1 MRIIS
6 TGKITKTISR
16 SASIIVCIN
25 LRATFLIRAT
35 LCGGP
40 AILYALLFLLI
51 PAVSLAAVPTAEQM
65 KMLGQLPP
73 EQQEALLRTFKTT
86 PDANRV
92 TPLEQPEVVV
102 PAPVQKDGSTEFA
115 ERDNTLKPFGYDLFA
130 GAPTTFS
137 PVTEIPI
144 PVDYVIGPGDTVQIQ
159 LYGKENRQY
168 ELMVDREGLL
178 QFPGIGPIAITGMR
192 FDALKN
198 DLQRRVKERMPGV
211 QIHVSLGELRSMRIF
226 VLGDVNRPGA
236 YTVSSLSTM
245 TNALFVSGGVRPIG
259 SLRNVQLKR
268 RGKLIQQLDLYDLLL
283 RGDTSADARIQPG
296 DVIFVPPVADTVG
309 IAGEVRRPAIY
320 ELKKERT
327 VQQAL
332 AMAGGIL
339 PTAYQAKSQLER
351 INAIGEKSV
360 IDIDLS
366 SATSVVQSVTNGDVL
381 RVYSVLD
388 SMENVIF
395 VSGHVQ
401 RPGELQ
407 WHAGMRLSDVLPSVR
422 ALLPEPNLRMV
433 LIRRERQPDRIIEV
447 LVSRLDEVFEKPD
460 SMANV
465 KLQSRDHIFVFG
477 LSSRAEQQRTE
488 VLKML
493 VQELRQQ
500 ANFERP
506 ETIVQI
512 AGNVRWPG
520 EYPLAAGMH
529 LRDLLR
535 LAGDIIANSDMR
547 YVLLMRKN
555 AQGRY
560 LAAESFDI
568 SKPGVSPESPV
579 AGNPLLGPRDEIYV
593 FSKDDDRS
601 VLLGS
606 VIAQIREQAD
616 SDTPTAVVRVSG
628 LVKSPGEYPLEKN
641 MSVADLLRA
650 AGGLTES
657 AYTLEAELSRYR
669 IDEEKG
675 RRTDHVSIQLAAFMS
690 ASASDEIA
698 DQLRLRSYDSLH
710 IKRLPNWTAQRV
722 VEVMGEVRFPGDYP
736 VKRGET
742 LLELLERAGGL
753 TDEAFAEGAVFLRE
767 SLRKKEQD
775 QLDAMSLRLESDLA
789 AIDLEKA
796 QANDESQRSAGM
808 ASSLLKQLKVTK
820 AAGRLVIDLPLLLAS
835 RDRGWDRDED
845 EDEDE
850 DEIEEDILL
859 KDGDRLLI
867 PGLTQEVTI
876 LGEVQ
881 HATSHLYREG
891 RSVQQYINRSGG
903 VTYRAD
909 EDRVYV
915 VRANGAVVP
924 SHSTD
929 WFGANL
935 EVRPGDTIVVPLDA
949 ERMKPLTLWTNVSQ
963 IIYQIGIAAAS
974 WNAVGIF

>member
-1 MRIIS
+1 VFIDLREIFLVRVA
-6 TGKITKTISR
+6 GR
-16 SASIIVCIN
+16 SGSVI
-25 LRATFLIRAT
+25 
-35 LCGGP
+35 LC
-40 AILYALLFLLI
+40 ALFFLLI
-51 PAVSLAAVPTAEQM
+51 SAAPLAAVPSAQQM
-65 KMLGQLPP
+65 QMLDQLSS
-73 EQQEALLRTFKTT
+73 EQQAELLQTFKKT
-86 PDANRV
+86 PGTDKV
-92 TPLEQPEVVV
+92 IPLEQPEVVV
-102 PAPVQKDGSTEFA
+102 PMLVPVRE
-115 ERDNTLKPFGYDLFA
+115 DNAREPAMVDNALKPFGYDLFA
-130 GAPTTFS
+130 GVPTTFS

-144 PVDYVIGPGDTVQIQ
+144 PIEYVIGPGDTVQVQ
-159 LYGKENRQY
+159 LYGKENQQY
-168 ELMVDREGLL
+168 ELMVNREGLL
-178 QFPGIGPIAITGMR
+178 RFPGIGPIAVTGMR
-192 FDALKN
+192 FDELKN
-198 DLQRRVKERMPGV
+198 DLQRRIKKQMPGV

-245 TNALFVSGGVRPIG
+245 TNALFVSGGVRSIG

-283 RGDTSADARIQPG
+283 RGDTSADARMQPG
-296 DVIFVPPVADTVG
+296 DVIFVPPIGDTVSVD
-309 IAGEVRRPAIY
+309 GEVRRPAIY

-327 VQQAL
+327 IQQVL
-332 AMAGGIL
+332 TMAGGML
-339 PTAYQAKSQLER
+339 PTAYQVKSQLER
-351 INAIGEKSV
+351 INAMGEKSV

-366 SATSVVQSVTNGDVL
+366 SALSVAQPVTNGDVL

-388 SMENVIF
+388 SMENAIF
-395 VSGHVQ
+395 ITGHVQ

-407 WHAGMRLSDVLPSVR
+407 WHANMRVSDVLPSIK
-422 ALLPEPNLRMV
+422 ALLPEPDLRMV

-447 LVSRLDEVFEKPD
+447 LVSRLDKIFAAPD
-460 SMANV
+460 SAADL
-465 KLQSRDHIFVFG
+465 KLQSRDRVFVFG
-477 LSSRAEQQRTE
+477 LSSEAEQQRNEMLAT
-488 VLKML
+488 L

-500 ANFERP
+500 ANFEHP

-520 EYPLAAGMH
+520 EYPLAAQMR

-535 LAGDIIANSDMR
+535 FAGDITENSDTR
-547 YVLLMRKN
+547 YVLLMRKDT
-555 AQGRY
+555 QGRY
-560 LAAESFDI
+560 LAAQSFDI
-568 SKPGVSPESPV
+568 STPDSAQDNLA
-579 AGNPLLGPRDEIYV
+579 AGNPLLSPRDEVYV

-606 VIAQIREQAD
+606 VIIQIKEQAN
-616 SDTPTAVVRVSG
+616 SGAPTAVVRVSG

-641 MSVADLLRA
+641 MGVADLLRA

-657 AYTLEAELSRYR
+657 AYTLEAELSRYH
-669 IDEEKG
+669 IDQEKG
-675 RRTDHVSIQLAAFMS
+675 RLTHHVSIQLAAFMS
-690 ASASDEIA
+690 AAEWDKTE

-722 VEVMGEVRFPGDYP
+722 VEIIGEVRFPGSYP

-796 QANDESQRSAGM
+796 QASDETQRSAGM
-808 ASSLLKQLKVTK
+808 ASSLLKQLKATK
-820 AAGRLVIDLPLLLAS
+820 AVGRLVIDLPLLLAS
-835 RDRGWDRDED
+835 RNSSWDRDED
-845 EDEDE
+845 EE
-850 DEIEEDILL
+850 EIEFGEDILL
-859 KDGDRLLI
+859 KDGDKLMV

-881 HATSHLYREG
+881 HVTSHLFRED

-903 VTYRAD
+903 MTYRAD

-924 SHSTD
+924 SHSTN
-929 WFGANL
+929 WFGTNL

>member
-1 MRIIS
+1 VFID
-6 TGKITKTISR
+6 
-16 SASIIVCIN
+16 
-25 LRATFLIRAT
+25 LRTNFLIVA
-35 LCGGP
+35 GHNGV
-40 AILYALLFLLI
+40 AIFCALFFLLVSAI
-51 PAVSLAAVPTAEQM
+51 SLAAVPTAEQM
-65 KMLGQLPP
+65 QMLGQLPP
-73 EQQEALLRTFKTT
+73 EQQEELLQTLKKT
-86 PDANRV
+86 PDIDKV

-102 PAPVQKDGSTEFA
+102 PLSVEEDSVTEPA
-115 ERDNTLKPFGYDLFA
+115 GADNVLKPFGYDLFA

-144 PVDYVIGPGDTVQIQ
+144 PVDYVIGPGDTVQVQ
-159 LYGKENRQY
+159 LYGKENRQH

-178 QFPGIGPIAITGMR
+178 RFPDIGPLAVTGMR
-192 FDALKN
+192 FDELKN
-198 DLQRRVKERMPGV
+198 DLQRRIKKQMPGV

-283 RGDTSADARIQPG
+283 RGDTSADARMQPG
-296 DVIFVPPVADTVG
+296 DVIFVPPIGDTMG
-309 IAGEVRRPAIY
+309 IDGEVRRPAIY

-327 VQQAL
+327 VQQVL
-332 AMAGGIL
+332 AMAGGML
-339 PTAYQAKSQLER
+339 PTAYQTKSQLER

-366 SATSVVQSVTNGDVL
+366 SAASVAQSVMNGDFL

-407 WHAGMRLSDVLPSVR
+407 WRVGMRLSDVIPSIK
-422 ALLPEPNLRMV
+422 ALLPEPNLRVV
-433 LIRRERQPDRIIEV
+433 LIRRERQPDRVIEV
-447 LVSRLDEVFEKPD
+447 LASRLDEIFAEPGSSPD
-460 SMANV
+460 L

-477 LSSRAEQQRTE
+477 LSSRAEQQRDD
-488 VLKML
+488 VLETL

-520 EYPLAAGMH
+520 EYPLALEMR

-535 LAGDIIANSDMR
+535 LAGGITINSDTR
-547 YVLLMRKN
+547 YVLLMRRDT
-555 AQGRY
+555 QGRY

-568 SKPGVSPESPV
+568 STLGVARNNLV

-606 VIAQIREQAD
+606 VIAQIREQANIGA
-616 SDTPTAVVRVSG
+616 PTAVVRVSG
-628 LVKSPGEYPLEKN
+628 LVKSPGDYPLEKN
-641 MSVADLLRA
+641 MGVADLLRA

-669 IDEEKG
+669 IDEERG
-675 RRTDHVSIQLAAFMS
+675 RLTDHVSIQLAAFMLAA
-690 ASASDEIA
+690 ASSPDKTA
-698 DQLRLRSYDSLH
+698 DQLRLQSYDSLH
-710 IKRLPNWTAQRV
+710 IKRLPNWTTQRV

-753 TDEAFAEGAVFLRE
+753 TGEAFAEGAVFLRE

-796 QANDESQRSAGM
+796 QASDEGQRSAGM
-808 ASSLLKQLKVTK
+808 ASSLLKQLKATRAV
-820 AAGRLVIDLPLLLAS
+820 GRLVIDLPLLLAS
-835 RDRGWDRDED
+835 RDRVWDRDED
-845 EDEDE
+845 E
-850 DEIEEDILL
+850 EEVEVEKDILL
-859 KDGDRLLI
+859 KDGDKLMI

-881 HATSHLYREG
+881 HATSHLFREG
-891 RSVQQYINRSGG
+891 RSVQQYINSSGG
-903 VTYRAD
+903 MTYRAD

-929 WFGANL
+929 WFGSNL
-935 EVRPGDTIVVPLDA
+935 EMRPGDTIVVPLDA

>member
-1 MRIIS
+1 VFID
-6 TGKITKTISR
+6 
-16 SASIIVCIN
+16 
-25 LRATFLIRAT
+25 LRVKFLIRAT
-35 LCGGP
+35 GRSGL
-40 AILYALLFLLI
+40 ILFCILFCLLVFAA
-51 PAVSLAAVPTAEQM
+51 PQAAVPSAQQM
-65 KMLGQLPP
+65 QVLDQLSP
-73 EQQEALLRTFKTT
+73 EQQAELLQTFKKT
-86 PDANRV
+86 PSV
-92 TPLEQPEVVV
+92 GKVVPLEQPEVVIPMPMPV
-102 PAPVQKDGSTEFA
+102 PMREDSVLESA
-115 ERDNTLKPFGYDLFA
+115 EVNKTLKPFGYDLFA
-130 GAPTTFS
+130 GVPTTFS

-144 PVDYVIGPGDTVQIQ
+144 PVDYIIGPGDTVQVQ
-159 LYGKENRQY
+159 LYGKENQQY

-178 QFPGIGPIAITGMR
+178 QFPGIGPIAITGVR
-192 FDALKN
+192 FDELKN
-198 DLQRRVKERMPGV
+198 DLQQRVKKQMPGV

-268 RGKLIQQLDLYDLLL
+268 RGKRIQQLDLYDLLL
-283 RGDTSADARIQPG
+283 RGDTSADARMKPG
-296 DVIFVPPVADTVG
+296 DVIFVPPIGNTVSVD
-309 IAGEVRRPAIY
+309 GEVRRPAIY

-327 VQQAL
+327 IQQML
-332 AMAGGIL
+332 TMAGGML
-339 PTAYQAKSQLER
+339 PTAYQVKGQLER

-366 SATSVVQSVTNGDVL
+366 SAASVTQSVINGDVL

-388 SMENVIF
+388 SMENAIF
-395 VSGHVQ
+395 ISGHVQ

-407 WHAGMRLSDVLPSVR
+407 WHADMRVSDVLPSIKT
-422 ALLPEPNLRMV
+422 LLPEADLRMV
-433 LIRRERQPDRIIEV
+433 LIRRERQPNRVIEV
-447 LVSRLDEVFEKPD
+447 LVSRLDKIFATPGSAAD
-460 SMANV
+460 L
-465 KLQSRDHIFVFG
+465 KLQSRDQVFVFG
-477 LSSRAEQQRTE
+477 LSSEAEQQRND
-488 VLKML
+488 VLAML

-520 EYPLAAGMH
+520 EYPLAAQMR

-535 LAGDIIANSDMR
+535 FAGDITTNSDTR
-547 YVLLMRKN
+547 YVLLMRKD

-560 LAAESFDI
+560 LAAQSFDI
-568 SKPGVSPESPV
+568 NTPDAVQDDLT
-579 AGNPLLGPRDEIYV
+579 AGDPLLSPRDEVYV

-606 VIAQIREQAD
+606 VILQIKEQANNG
-616 SDTPTAVVRVSG
+616 TPTAIVRVSG

-641 MSVADLLRA
+641 MGVDDLLRA

-669 IDEEKG
+669 IDREKG
-675 RRTDHVSIQLAAFMS
+675 RLTHHVSIQLAAFMS
-690 ASASDEIA
+690 APELDKTE
-698 DQLRLRSYDSLH
+698 DQLGLRSYDSLH

-722 VEVMGEVRFPGDYP
+722 VEIMGEVRFPGSYP

-742 LLELLERAGGL
+742 LLELLVRAGGL
-753 TDEAFAEGAVFLRE
+753 SEEAFVEGAVFLRE
-767 SLRKKEQD
+767 SLRKKEQN

-796 QANDESQRSAGM
+796 QTSDETQRSAGM
-808 ASSLLKQLKVTK
+808 ASSLLKQLKATK
-820 AAGRLVIDLPLLLAS
+820 ATGRLVIDLPLLLAS
-835 RDRGWDRDED
+835 RNSGWDED
-845 EDEDE
+845 EEE
-850 DEIEEDILL
+850 SEFEEDILL
-859 KDGDRLLI
+859 KDGDKLMI

-881 HATSHLYREG
+881 HATSHLFRDG

-903 VTYRAD
+903 MTYRAD

-924 SHSTD
+924 SHSTN
-929 WFGANL
+929 WFGTNL

>member
-1 MRIIS
+1 MF
-6 TGKITKTISR
+6 
-16 SASIIVCIN
+16 IN
-25 LRATFLIRAT
+25 LRAKFLVSVAGRS
-35 LCGGP
+35 GS
-40 AILYALLFLLI
+40 AILWVLFSLLI
-51 PAVSLAAVPTAEQM
+51 STVSLAAVPSVQQMQMLDQLSPGQQAE
-65 KMLGQLPP
+65 
-73 EQQEALLRTFKTT
+73 LLQTFKKAPGTEKT
-86 PDANRV
+86 I
-92 TPLEQPEVVV
+92 PLEQPKVVV
-102 PAPVQKDGSTEFA
+102 PAREDKDNVVEA
-115 ERDNTLKPFGYDLFA
+115 PEMDKTLKPFGYDLFA

-144 PVDYVIGPGDTVQIQ
+144 PVDYVIGPGDTVQVQ
-159 LYGKENRQY
+159 LYGKENQRH
-168 ELMVDREGLL
+168 ELMVNREGLL
-178 QFPGIGPIAITGMR
+178 QFPGIGPIAIAGMR
-192 FDALKN
+192 FDELKN
-198 DLQRRVKERMPGV
+198 DLQRRIKKQMPGV
-211 QIHVSLGELRSMRIF
+211 QIYVSLGELRSMRVF

-268 RGKLIQQLDLYDLLL
+268 QGKLIQQLDLYDLLL
-283 RGDTSADARIQPG
+283 RGDTSADARMQPG
-296 DVIFVPPVADTVG
+296 DVIFVPPIGDTVS
-309 IAGEVRRPAIY
+309 IDGEVRRPAIY
-320 ELKKERT
+320 ELKKKRT
-327 VQQAL
+327 VQQVL
-332 AMAGGIL
+332 AMAGGTL
-339 PTAYQAKSQLER
+339 PTAYQVKSQLER
-351 INAIGEKSV
+351 INAIGEKTV

-366 SATSVVQSVTNGDVL
+366 SATSVAHSVENGDVL

-388 SMENVIF
+388 STENAVFI
-395 VSGHVQ
+395 SGHVQ

-407 WHAGMRLSDVLPSVR
+407 WHAGMRLSDVLPSIK
-422 ALLPEPNLRMV
+422 ALLPEPDLRIV
-433 LIRRERQPDRIIEV
+433 LVRRERQPDRIIEV
-447 LVSRLDEVFEKPD
+447 LASRLDEVFAEPGSTAD
-460 SMANV
+460 L
-465 KLQSRDHIFVFG
+465 KLQSRDHVFVFG
-477 LSSRAEQQRTE
+477 LSSEAEQQRNE
-488 VLKML
+488 VLATL

-520 EYPLAAGMH
+520 EYPLAARMR

-535 LAGDIIANSDMR
+535 FAGDVTANSDTR
-547 YVLLMRKN
+547 YMLLMRRN
-555 AQGRY
+555 IQGQY
-560 LAAESFDI
+560 LAAQSFDI
-568 SKPGVSPESPV
+568 STLNVSQGDSIV
-579 AGNPLLGPRDEIYV
+579 ANPLLNPRDEVYV

-606 VIAQIREQAD
+606 VIAQIKEQAN
-616 SDTPTAVVRVSG
+616 SGAPAAVVSISG

-641 MSVADLLRA
+641 MSVSDLLRA

-669 IDEEKG
+669 VDEEKG
-675 RRTDHVSIQLAAFMS
+675 RLTRHISIQLAAFKS
-690 ASASDEIA
+690 ASSPGETA
-698 DQLRLRSYDSLH
+698 DQLHLQSYDSLH

-722 VEVMGEVRFPGDYP
+722 VEVMGEVRFPGSYP

-796 QANDESQRSAGM
+796 QASDESQSSVGM
-808 ASSLLKQLKVTK
+808 ASSLLKQLKATK
-820 AAGRLVIDLPLLLAS
+820 AAGRLVIDLPRLLAS
-835 RDRGWDRDED
+835 RNSDWDRDED
-845 EDEDE
+845 EEE
-850 DEIEEDILL
+850 TEFEEDILL
-859 KDGDRLLI
+859 KNGDKLMI

-881 HATSHLYREG
+881 HATSHLFREG

-903 VTYRAD
+903 MTYRAD

-924 SHSTD
+924 SHSAG
-929 WFGANL
+929 WFGSNL

>member
-1 MRIIS
+1 MFID
-6 TGKITKTISR
+6 
-16 SASIIVCIN
+16 
-25 LRATFLIRAT
+25 LREIFLIHVAGRR
-35 LCGGP
+35 GS
-40 AILYALLFLLI
+40 AILCALFVLLI
-51 PAVSLAAVPTAEQM
+51 SAVSQAAVPSAQQM
-65 KMLGQLPP
+65 QMLDQLSP
-73 EQQEALLRTFKTT
+73 EQQAELLQTFKKT
-86 PDANRV
+86 PSTDKV
-92 TPLEQPEVVV
+92 IPLEQPEVVV
-102 PAPVQKDGSTEFA
+102 PMPMREDSVMGLARV
-115 ERDNTLKPFGYDLFA
+115 DNALKPFGYDLFA
-130 GAPTTFS
+130 GVPTTFS

-144 PVDYVIGPGDTVQIQ
+144 PIEYVIGPGDTVQVQ
-159 LYGKENRQY
+159 LYGKENQQH
-168 ELMVDREGLL
+168 ELMVNREGLL
-178 QFPGIGPIAITGMR
+178 QFPGIGPIAVTGMR
-192 FDALKN
+192 FDELKN
-198 DLQRRVKERMPGV
+198 DLQRRIKEQMPGV

-283 RGDTSADARIQPG
+283 RGDTSADARMQPG
-296 DVIFVPPVADTVG
+296 DVIFVPPVGDTVSVD
-309 IAGEVRRPAIY
+309 GEVRRPAIY

-327 VQQAL
+327 IQQVL
-332 AMAGGIL
+332 TMAGGML
-339 PTAYQAKSQLER
+339 PTAYQVKSQLER
-351 INAIGEKSV
+351 INAMGEKSV

-366 SATSVVQSVTNGDVL
+366 SALSVAQPVTNGDVL
-381 RVYSVLD
+381 RIYSVLD
-388 SMENVIF
+388 GMENAIF
-395 VSGHVQ
+395 ISGHVQ

-407 WHAGMRLSDVLPSVR
+407 WHANMRVSDVLPSIK
-422 ALLPEPNLRMV
+422 ALLPEPDLRMV

-447 LVSRLDEVFEKPD
+447 LVSRLDKIFATPGSAAD
-460 SMANV
+460 LT
-465 KLQSRDHIFVFG
+465 LQSRDRVFVFG
-477 LSSRAEQQRTE
+477 LSSEAEQERNEILAT
-488 VLKML
+488 L

-520 EYPLAAGMH
+520 EYPLAAQMR

-535 LAGDIIANSDMR
+535 FAGDITANSDTR
-547 YVLLMRKN
+547 YVLLMRKD

-560 LAAESFDI
+560 LAAQSFDI
-568 SKPGVSPESPV
+568 STPDFAQDNFATGD
-579 AGNPLLGPRDEIYV
+579 PLLSPRDEVYV

-606 VIAQIREQAD
+606 VIVQIKEQAN
-616 SDTPTAVVRVSG
+616 SGVPTAVVRVSG
-628 LVKSPGEYPLEKN
+628 LVKSPGEYPLEEN
-641 MSVADLLRA
+641 MGVTDLLRA
-650 AGGLTES
+650 AGGFTES
-657 AYTLEAELSRYR
+657 AYTLEAELSRYH
-669 IDEEKG
+669 IDQEKG
-675 RRTDHVSIQLAAFMS
+675 RLTHHVSVQLAAFMS
-690 ASASDEIA
+690 AAEWNKTE

-722 VEVMGEVRFPGDYP
+722 VEIIGEVRFPGSYP

-753 TDEAFAEGAVFLRE
+753 TEEAFAEGAVFLRE

-796 QANDESQRSAGM
+796 QASDETQRSAGM
-808 ASSLLKQLKVTK
+808 AGSLLKQLKATK
-820 AAGRLVIDLPLLLAS
+820 AVGRLVIDLPLLLAS
-835 RDRGWDRDED
+835 RNSGWDRDED
-845 EDEDE
+845 EE
-850 DEIEEDILL
+850 EIEFEEDILL
-859 KDGDRLLI
+859 KDGDKLMV

-881 HATSHLYREG
+881 HVTSHLFREG

-903 VTYRAD
+903 MTYRAD

-924 SHSTD
+924 SHSTN
-929 WFGANL
+929 WFGTNL

>member
-1 MRIIS
+1 VFID
-6 TGKITKTISR
+6 
-16 SASIIVCIN
+16 
-25 LRATFLIRAT
+25 LREIFLIRAT
-35 LCGGP
+35 GRSSSVIFC
-40 AILYALLFLLI
+40 ALFFLLI
-51 PAVSLAAVPTAEQM
+51 SAAPSAAVPSAQQM
-65 KMLGQLPP
+65 QMLDQLSP
-73 EQQEALLRTFKTT
+73 EQQAELLQTFKKT
-86 PDANRV
+86 PGTADKV
-92 TPLEQPEVVV
+92 IPLEQPEVVV
-102 PAPVQKDGSTEFA
+102 PMLVPVQEDNALESTEA
-115 ERDNTLKPFGYDLFA
+115 GKALRPFGYDLFA
-130 GAPTTFS
+130 GVPTTFS

-144 PVDYVIGPGDTVQIQ
+144 PVDYVVGPGDTVQVQ
-159 LYGKENRQY
+159 LYGKENQQY
-168 ELMVDREGLL
+168 ELMIDREGVL
-178 QFPGIGPIAITGMR
+178 QFPGIGPIAITGVR
-192 FDALKN
+192 FDELKN
-198 DLQRRVKERMPGV
+198 DLQQRVKKQMPGV
-211 QIHVSLGELRSMRIF
+211 QIHISLGELRSMRIF

-268 RGKLIQQLDLYDLLL
+268 RGKLIQQMDLYDLLL
-283 RGDTSADARIQPG
+283 RGDTSADARMQPG
-296 DVIFVPPVADTVG
+296 DVIFVPPIGDTVSVD
-309 IAGEVRRPAIY
+309 GEVRRPAIY

-327 VQQAL
+327 IQQVL
-332 AMAGGIL
+332 SMAGGML
-339 PTAYQAKSQLER
+339 PTAYQVKSQLER
-351 INAIGEKSV
+351 INATGEKSV
-360 IDIDLS
+360 IDIDLLS
-366 SATSVVQSVTNGDVL
+366 TVSVAQPVTNGDVL

-388 SMENVIF
+388 GMENVIF
-395 VSGHVQ
+395 ISGHVQ

-407 WHAGMRLSDVLPSVR
+407 WRADMRVSDVLPSIK
-422 ALLPEPNLRMV
+422 ALLPEPDLRMV

-447 LVSRLDEVFEKPD
+447 LISRLDKIFAAPNSAAD
-460 SMANV
+460 LT
-465 KLQSRDHIFVFG
+465 LQSRDQIFVFG
-477 LSSRAEQQRTE
+477 LSSEAEQQRND
-488 VLKML
+488 VLATL

-500 ANFERP
+500 ANFEHP
-506 ETIVQI
+506 ETVVQI

-520 EYPLAAGMH
+520 EYPLAAQMR

-535 LAGDIIANSDMR
+535 FAGGITANSDTR
-547 YVLLMRKN
+547 YVLLMRKDE
-555 AQGRY
+555 QGRY
-560 LAAESFDI
+560 LAAQSFDI
-568 SKPGVSPESPV
+568 STADTVQGGLAERD
-579 AGNPLLGPRDEIYV
+579 PLLSPRDEVYI

-606 VIAQIREQAD
+606 VIVQIKEQAN
-616 SDTPTAVVRVSG
+616 SGTPTAVVRVSG

-641 MSVADLLRA
+641 MGVADLLRA

-669 IDEEKG
+669 IDQEKG
-675 RRTDHVSIQLAAFMS
+675 RLTHHVSIQLAAFMS
-690 ASASDEIA
+690 AFEQDTTE

-722 VEVMGEVRFPGDYP
+722 VEVIGEVRFPGSYP

-753 TDEAFAEGAVFLRE
+753 TEEAFAEGAVFLRE

-796 QANDESQRSAGM
+796 QASDETQRSAGM
-808 ASSLLKQLKVTK
+808 ASSLLKQLKATK
-820 AAGRLVIDLPLLLAS
+820 AVGRLVIDLPLLLAS
-835 RDRGWDRDED
+835 RNSSWDRGED
-845 EDEDE
+845 EEDIE
-850 DEIEEDILL
+850 FEEDILL
-859 KDGDRLLI
+859 KDGDKLMV

-881 HATSHLYREG
+881 HATSHLFREG

-903 VTYRAD
+903 MTYRAD

-924 SHSTD
+924 SHSTN
-929 WFGANL
+929 WFGSNL

>member
-1 MRIIS
+1 VFID
-6 TGKITKTISR
+6 
-16 SASIIVCIN
+16 
-25 LRATFLIRAT
+25 LRAKFLIRAT
-35 LCGGP
+35 GRDGSVIFC
-40 AILYALLFLLI
+40 ILSALLI
-51 PAVSLAAVPTAEQM
+51 SVASLAAVPTAQQLQM
-65 KMLGQLPP
+65 LEQLPP
-73 EQQEALLRTFKTT
+73 KQQQELLRNLKKS
-86 PDANRV
+86 PSADKV
-92 TPLEQPEVVV
+92 IPLEQPDIVMPMPMPMRENSVAKS
-102 PAPVQKDGSTEFA
+102 PAADSE
-115 ERDNTLKPFGYDLFA
+115 LKPFGYDLFA
-130 GAPTTFS
+130 GVPTTFS

-144 PVDYVIGPGDTVQIQ
+144 PIDYVVGPGDTVQIQ
-159 LYGKENRQY
+159 LYGKENQQY
-168 ELMVDREGLL
+168 ELMIDREGLL
-178 QFPGIGPIAITGMR
+178 QFPDIGPIAITGMH
-192 FDALKN
+192 FDELKS
-198 DLQRRVKERMPGV
+198 DLQRRIKKQMPGV

-268 RGKLIQQLDLYDLLL
+268 RGKLIQHLDLYDLLL
-283 RGDTSADARIQPG
+283 NGDTSADARIQPG
-296 DVIFVPPVADTVG
+296 DVIFVPPIGDTVG
-309 IAGEVRRPAIY
+309 VDGEVRRPAIY
-320 ELKKERT
+320 ELKKDEREKEYT
-327 VQQAL
+327 VQQVL
-332 AMAGGIL
+332 AMAGGML

-360 IDIDLS
+360 IDINLL
-366 SATSVVQSVTNGDVL
+366 SATAIAQPVENGDVL

-388 SMENVIF
+388 DTENALFI
-395 VSGHVQ
+395 SGHVQ

-407 WHAGMRLSDVLPSVR
+407 WHAGMRLSDVLPSIKM
-422 ALLPEPNLRMV
+422 LLSEPDLRMV

-447 LVSRLDEVFEKPD
+447 LVSRLDEIFAKPGSAAD
-460 SMANV
+460 LT
-465 KLQSRDHIFVFG
+465 LQSRDHIFVFG
-477 LSSRAEQQRTE
+477 LSAEAEKQRNEMLTT
-488 VLKML
+488 L

-500 ANFERP
+500 AHFDHP
-506 ETIVQI
+506 EAIVQI

-520 EYPLAAGMH
+520 EYPVAAKMR

-535 LAGDIIANSDMR
+535 FAGGMKANSDTR
-547 YVLLMRKN
+547 YVLLMRRDT
-555 AQGRY
+555 QGRY
-560 LAAESFDI
+560 LAAQSFN
-568 SKPGVSPESPV
+568 VSTRSV
-579 AGNPLLGPRDEIYV
+579 TQDNVVFSNPLLSPRDEIYV
-593 FSKDDDRS
+593 FSEDDDRS

-606 VIAQIREQAD
+606 LMVQIREQAS
-616 SDTPTAVVRVSG
+616 SDAPAAVVRISG

-641 MSVADLLRA
+641 MGVADLLRA

-669 IDEEKG
+669 IDQEKG
-675 RRTDHVSIQLAAFMS
+675 RHTHHISIQLAAFMVASVSVS
-690 ASASDEIA
+690 AWDETEE
-698 DQLRLRSYDSLH
+698 QLRLRSYDSLH

-722 VEVMGEVRFPGDYP
+722 VEVMGEVRFPGSYP

-753 TDEAFAEGAVFLRE
+753 TNEAFAEGAVFLRE

-796 QANDESQRSAGM
+796 QTSDENQRSAGM
-808 ASSLLKQLKVTK
+808 AGSLLKQLKATK
-820 AAGRLVIDLPLLLAS
+820 AVGRLVIDLPQLLAS
-835 RDRGWDRDED
+835 RNKDWDWDED
-845 EDEDE
+845 EEKSE
-850 DEIEEDILL
+850 VEEDILL
-859 KDGDRLLI
+859 KDGDKLMV

-881 HATSHLYREG
+881 HATSHLFREG

-924 SHSTD
+924 GHSGG
-929 WFGANL
+929 WFGTNL

>member
-1 MRIIS
+1 MFID
-6 TGKITKTISR
+6 
-16 SASIIVCIN
+16 
-25 LRATFLIRAT
+25 LREIFLIHVAGRR
-35 LCGGP
+35 GS
-40 AILYALLFLLI
+40 AILCALFVLLI
-51 PAVSLAAVPTAEQM
+51 SAVSQAAVPSAQQM
-65 KMLGQLPP
+65 QMLDQLSP
-73 EQQEALLRTFKTT
+73 EQQAELLQTFKKT
-86 PDANRV
+86 PSTDKV
-92 TPLEQPEVVV
+92 IPLEQPEVVV
-102 PAPVQKDGSTEFA
+102 PMPMREDSVMGLATV
-115 ERDNTLKPFGYDLFA
+115 DNALKPFGYDLFA
-130 GAPTTFS
+130 GVPTTFS

-144 PVDYVIGPGDTVQIQ
+144 PIEYVIGPGDTVQVQ
-159 LYGKENRQY
+159 LYGKENQQH
-168 ELMVDREGLL
+168 ELMVNREGLL
-178 QFPGIGPIAITGMR
+178 QFPGIGPIAVTGMR
-192 FDALKN
+192 FDELKN
-198 DLQRRVKERMPGV
+198 DLQRRIKEQMPGV

-283 RGDTSADARIQPG
+283 RGDTSADARMQPG
-296 DVIFVPPVADTVG
+296 DVIFVPPVGDTVSVD
-309 IAGEVRRPAIY
+309 GEVRRPAIY

-327 VQQAL
+327 IQQVL
-332 AMAGGIL
+332 TMAGGML
-339 PTAYQAKSQLER
+339 PTAYQVKSQLER
-351 INAIGEKSV
+351 INAMGEKSV

-366 SATSVVQSVTNGDVL
+366 SALSVAQPVTNGDVL
-381 RVYSVLD
+381 RIYSVLD
-388 SMENVIF
+388 GMENAIF
-395 VSGHVQ
+395 ISGHVQ

-407 WHAGMRLSDVLPSVR
+407 WHANMRVSDVLPSIK
-422 ALLPEPNLRMV
+422 ALLPEPDLRMV

-447 LVSRLDEVFEKPD
+447 LVSRLDKIFATPGSAAD
-460 SMANV
+460 LT
-465 KLQSRDHIFVFG
+465 LQSRDRVFVFG
-477 LSSRAEQQRTE
+477 LSSEAEQERNEILAT
-488 VLKML
+488 L

-520 EYPLAAGMH
+520 EYPLAAQMR

-535 LAGDIIANSDMR
+535 FAGDITANSDTR
-547 YVLLMRKN
+547 YVLLMRKD

-560 LAAESFDI
+560 LAAQSFDI
-568 SKPGVSPESPV
+568 STPDFAQDNFATGD
-579 AGNPLLGPRDEIYV
+579 PLLSPRDEVYV

-606 VIAQIREQAD
+606 VIVQIKEQAN
-616 SDTPTAVVRVSG
+616 SGVPTAVVRVSG
-628 LVKSPGEYPLEKN
+628 LVKSPGEYPLEEN
-641 MSVADLLRA
+641 MGVTDLLRA
-650 AGGLTES
+650 AGGFTES
-657 AYTLEAELSRYR
+657 AYTLEAELSRYH
-669 IDEEKG
+669 IDQEKG
-675 RRTDHVSIQLAAFMS
+675 RLTHHVSVQLAAFMS
-690 ASASDEIA
+690 AAEWNKTE

-722 VEVMGEVRFPGDYP
+722 VEIIGEVRFPGSYP

-753 TDEAFAEGAVFLRE
+753 TEEAFAEGAVFLRE

-796 QANDESQRSAGM
+796 QASDETQRSAGM
-808 ASSLLKQLKVTK
+808 AGSLLKQLKATK
-820 AAGRLVIDLPLLLAS
+820 AVGRLVIDLPLLLAS
-835 RDRGWDRDED
+835 RNSGWDRDED
-845 EDEDE
+845 EE
-850 DEIEEDILL
+850 EIEFEEDILL
-859 KDGDRLLI
+859 KDGDKLMV

-881 HATSHLYREG
+881 HVTSHLFREG

-903 VTYRAD
+903 MTYRAD

-924 SHSTD
+924 SHSTN
-929 WFGANL
+929 WFGTNL

>member
-1 MRIIS
+1 VFIDSRAKRLICA
-6 TGKITKTISR
+6 TG
-16 SASIIVCIN
+16 
-25 LRATFLIRAT
+25 
-35 LCGGP
+35 CGGS
-40 AILYALLFLLI
+40 AILCALFFLLI
-51 PAVSLAAVPTAEQM
+51 PAILPAAVPTAEQM
-65 KMLGQLPP
+65 QMLGQLPP
-73 EQQEALLRTFKTT
+73 GQQEELLRTFKKS
-86 PDANRV
+86 PDVNKV

-102 PAPVQKDGSTEFA
+102 PVPVRENSITESA
-115 ERDNTLKPFGYDLFA
+115 ATDNALKPFGYDLFA

-144 PVDYVIGPGDTVQIQ
+144 PVDYVIGPGDTVQVQ

-178 QFPGIGPIAITGMR
+178 QFPGIGPVVVAGMR
-192 FDALKN
+192 FDELKN
-198 DLQRRVKERMPGV
+198 NLQRRIKKQMPGV

-283 RGDTSADARIQPG
+283 RGDTSADARMQPG
-296 DVIFVPPVADTVG
+296 DVIFVPPIGDTVG
-309 IAGEVRRPAIY
+309 IDGEVRRPAIY

-332 AMAGGIL
+332 AMAGGML

-366 SATSVVQSVTNGDVL
+366 SSASVAQPVINGDVL

-407 WHAGMRLSDVLPSVR
+407 WHADMRLSDVLPSVK
-422 ALLPEPNLRMV
+422 ALLPEPNLRVV
-433 LIRRERQPDRIIEV
+433 LIRRERQPNRIIEV
-447 LVSRLDEVFEKPD
+447 LISRLDEVFAEPGSVAD
-460 SMANV
+460 L

-477 LSSRAEQQRTE
+477 LSSRAEQQRDE
-488 VLKML
+488 VLETL

-506 ETIVQI
+506 ETVVQI

-520 EYPLAAGMH
+520 EYPLAVEMR

-535 LAGDIIANSDMR
+535 FAGDITANSDAR
-547 YVLLMRKN
+547 YVLLMRKDV
-555 AQGRY
+555 QGRY
-560 LAAESFDI
+560 LAAQSFDI
-568 SKPGVSPESPV
+568 SRLNVPREGLVTS
-579 AGNPLLGPRDEIYV
+579 NPLLGPRDEVYV

-606 VIAQIREQAD
+606 VIMQIREQANNGA
-616 SDTPTAVVRVSG
+616 PTAVVRVSG

-641 MSVADLLRA
+641 MGIADLLRA

-675 RRTDHVSIQLAAFMS
+675 RLTHHVSIQLAAFMS
-690 ASASDEIA
+690 ASASDKTV
-698 DQLRLRSYDSLH
+698 DPLRLRSYDSLH
-710 IKRLPNWTAQRV
+710 IKRLPNWTRQRV
-722 VEVMGEVRFPGDYP
+722 VKVAGEVRFPGEYP

-789 AIDLEKA
+789 AIDLEKT
-796 QANDESQRSAGM
+796 QASDENQRSAGM
-808 ASSLLKQLKVTK
+808 ASSLLTQLKATEAV
-820 AAGRLVIDLPLLLAS
+820 GRLVIDLPRLLAG
-835 RDRGWDRDED
+835 RDRDQDWEEDDE
-845 EDEDE
+845 EVET
-850 DEIEEDILL
+850 EEDILL
-859 KDGDRLLI
+859 KDGDKLMI

-881 HATSHLYREG
+881 HATSHLFREG

-903 VTYRAD
+903 MTYRAD

-929 WFGANL
+929 WFGTNL

>member
-1 MRIIS
+1 MVID
-6 TGKITKTISR
+6 
-16 SASIIVCIN
+16 
-25 LRATFLIRAT
+25 LRANFLIRVTWRGSAIILCT
-35 LCGGP
+35 LF
-40 AILYALLFLLI
+40 FLLI
-51 PAVSLAAVPTAEQM
+51 SVASLAAVPTAQQIQM
-65 KMLGQLPP
+65 LDQLSP
-73 EQQEALLRTFKTT
+73 EQQAELLQTFKKT
-86 PDANRV
+86 PGADSKV
-92 TPLEQPEVVV
+92 IPLEQPEIVV
-102 PAPVQKDGSTEFA
+102 PMPVREDSVKESA
-115 ERDNTLKPFGYDLFA
+115 VVDNVLKPFGYDLFA
-130 GAPTTFS
+130 GTPTTFA

-144 PVDYVIGPGDTVQIQ
+144 PVEYVIGPGDTVQVQ
-159 LYGKENRQY
+159 LYGKENQQY

-192 FDALKN
+192 FDELKN
-198 DLQRRVKERMPGV
+198 DLQRRVKKQMPGV

-268 RGKLIQQLDLYDLLL
+268 HGKLIQRLDLYDLLL
-283 RGDTSADARIQPG
+283 RGDTRADARMQPG
-296 DVIFVPPVADTVG
+296 DVIFVPPVGDTVG
-309 IAGEVRRPAIY
+309 VDGEVRRPAIY

-327 VQQAL
+327 IQQML
-332 AMAGGIL
+332 SMAGGML

-351 INAIGEKSV
+351 INVIGERSV

-366 SATSVVQSVTNGDVL
+366 SAASVAQSVTNGDIL

-388 SMENVIF
+388 SAENAIF

-407 WHAGMRLSDVLPSVR
+407 WYEGMRLSDVFPSIK
-422 ALLPEPNLRMV
+422 ALLPEPDLSMV
-433 LIRRERQPDRIIEV
+433 MIRRERQPDRIIEV
-447 LVSRLDEVFEKPD
+447 LVSRLDKVFVEPAAA
-460 SMANV
+460 ANL

-477 LSSRAEQQRTE
+477 LSSQAERQRDE
-488 VLKML
+488 VLKTL

-500 ANFERP
+500 ANFKRP

-520 EYPLAAGMH
+520 EYPLANKMR

-535 LAGDIIANSDMR
+535 FAGDITVNSDTR
-547 YVLLMRKN
+547 YVLLMRKDV
-555 AQGRY
+555 QGRY
-560 LAAESFDI
+560 LTAQSFDI
-568 SKPGVSPESPV
+568 STLNITQNSFV
-579 AGNPLLGPRDEIYV
+579 AVNPMLSPRDEIYV

-606 VIAQIREQAD
+606 VIARIKEQAN
-616 SDTPTAVVRVSG
+616 SDASAAVVRVSG
-628 LVKSPGEYPLEKN
+628 LVKSPGEYPLEKS
-641 MSVADLLRA
+641 MGVADLLRA

-657 AYTLEAELSRYR
+657 AYTLEAELSRYH
-669 IDEEKG
+669 IDQEKG
-675 RRTDHVSIQLAAFMS
+675 RLTHHISIQLAAFMS
-690 ASASDEIA
+690 ASERDKTE

-722 VEVMGEVRFPGDYP
+722 VDVMGEVRFPGSYP

-742 LLELLERAGGL
+742 LLQLLERAGGL

-796 QANDESQRSAGM
+796 QASDESQRSAGM
-808 ASSLLKQLKVTK
+808 ASSLLTQLKATK
-820 AAGRLVIDLPLLLAS
+820 AVGRLVIDLPELLAKH
-835 RDRGWDRDED
+835 RNDWDED
-845 EDEDE
+845 EE
-850 DEIEEDILL
+850 EIKAKEDILL
-859 KDGDRLLI
+859 KDGDKLMI

-881 HATSHLYREG
+881 HATSHLFRED

-903 VTYRAD
+903 MTYRAD

-915 VRANGAVVP
+915 VRANGAVMP
-924 SHSTD
+924 RHSTN
-929 WFGANL
+929 WFGNNL
-935 EVRPGDTIVVPLDA
+935 QVRPGDTIVVPLDA